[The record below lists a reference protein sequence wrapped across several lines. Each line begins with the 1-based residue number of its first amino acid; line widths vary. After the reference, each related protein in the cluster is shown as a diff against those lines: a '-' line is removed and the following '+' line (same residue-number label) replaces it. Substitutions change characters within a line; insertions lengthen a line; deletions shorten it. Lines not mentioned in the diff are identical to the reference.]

1 MTVFE
6 KGLVEI
12 DCSAPEFTMDVEL
25 MPLDTDVEAVNSR
38 ARAKIK
44 KLKATNAELVE
55 RILKCE

>member
-12 DCSAPEFTMDVEL
+12 DCSASEFTMDVEL
-25 MPLDTDVEAVNSR
+25 MPIDTDVEAVNSV
-38 ARAKIK
+38 ARNKIK
-44 KLKATNAELVE
+44 QLKATNAKIVE

>member
-12 DCSAPEFTMDVEL
+12 DCSASEFTMDVEL